1 MNYKGT
7 KWYKCDLHVHTT
19 ASKCF
24 QDRTVTP
31 EQWVDEAIAKNLNC
45 IAVTDHNCGNL
56 IDEIKAA
63 AAGKELTVFPGVE
76 ITCDTSKVHLL
87 ILFDPSKTSDNVNDF
102 IITCGITREMFA
114 DQAACSP
121 QTIFDVA
128 SKADAAGAIVIPAH
142 IDEYNGLGSISNQM
156 LKDFYSLPYINAVQ
170 VVHSE
175 FLEPS
180 LRTNNNESLRD
191 KLNDYYNQPTPP
203 LDYTKLSDW
212 HKPVKLAIEY
222 GLSILT
228 FSDNPHEPKNS
239 KHGIAGIG
247 TRHSWIKMDEQPS
260 LEGLRQANLLPEFRI
275 KNNFDSITS
284 PYQVPSLWIK
294 SICISN
300 TSVTGCS
307 DPLKIEFSPQLN
319 TIIGGRG
326 SGKSSILRF
335 IRGVF
340 NRTEELSVLPD
351 ILKDHSEF
359 YKRYDSRSQKG
370 VLYDTTEIE
379 VEVYRNGILHKVKA
393 TNIQNSE
400 NQDISITKFDKE
412 SSVWSDEESVGYLEF
427 LNFEHYSQKQ
437 IYEIAQEPNSLRERI
452 DDSIES
458 MDRLLGER
466 EIIRKK
472 YYEISA
478 SIRTIQ
484 QQVSN
489 KAILKTEIKDLG
501 HQIDAFKKSGI
512 AEILSS
518 NSDLKKEANS
528 IAKFIEDLD
537 DKEKQISEFIETF
550 NLEDI
555 NYENWDESRK
565 DEIEPIFE
573 VTVKNFNDI
582 QTELENIKTK
592 LVNVKSDFESKIE
605 KSEWL
610 KLKELNDKE
619 ISDKKIELSEQGV
632 DDISTFEQLSQK
644 RDNKQKQLDEILEL
658 EKELEKESKEKEQLR
673 ADYLSKTEEITKERA
688 NFVMAVM
695 QDDKVK
701 VSIKPLRNKTDFE
714 VKLRSLLE
722 RETSFETDIEK
733 LSDICFTGNVKDKI
747 NDVKEIFAKIR
758 EGETPEEVSGHF
770 VNLVKGMKEEQ
781 LDELDLLFPE
791 DEIEIKYKPS
801 GSSTFRPLSSASA
814 GQKTTA
820 ILTLILSQ
828 GSKPLLLDQPEDDLD
843 NRLVYE
849 LIVDRLKQAKNKRQ
863 ILVVTHNANI
873 PVNGDAEYIISMDS
887 ESKELKVLLE
897 GTVENSD
904 IKTEICDVME
914 GTEAAFDMRTK
925 RYKMMK

>member
-1 MNYKGT
+1 M
-7 KWYKCDLHVHTT
+7 HVHTT

-31 EQWVDEAIAKNLNC
+31 EQWINEAIAKNINC
-45 IAVTDHNCGNL
+45 IGVTDHNCGSL
-56 IDEIKAA
+56 IDQIKEAAKDKEI
-63 AAGKELTVFPGVE
+63 TVFPGVE

-114 DQAACSP
+114 DQLACSS
-121 QTIFDVA
+121 QTIFEIA
-128 SKADAAGAIVIPAH
+128 SKANDAGAIVIPAH
-142 IDEYNGLGSISNQM
+142 IDEYNGLGSISDQM
-156 LKDFYSLPYINAVQ
+156 LKYFYSLPYINAVQ

-175 FLEPS
+175 FIDPS
-180 LRTNNNESLRD
+180 LRTNKNETLRD
-191 KLNDYYNQPTPP
+191 KLNEYYNQPTPL
-203 LDYTKLSDW
+203 LDYTKLAEW
-212 HKPVKLAIEY
+212 HKPVKLALEY

-228 FSDNPHEPKNS
+228 FSDNPHEPNNS

-247 TRHSWIKMDEQPS
+247 TRYSWIKMDEKPS
-260 LEGLRQANLLPEFRI
+260 LEGLRQANLLPDFRI
-275 KNNFDSITS
+275 TNDFVSLDV

-300 TSVTGCS
+300 TSITGCS

-335 IRGVF
+335 IRGIF
-340 NRTEELSVLPD
+340 NRTEELAVLPD
-351 ILKDHSEF
+351 ILKDHVDF
-359 YKRYDSRSQKG
+359 YKRYDSRTQKG

-379 VEVYRNGILHKVKA
+379 VEVYRNGVFHKVTA
-393 TNIQNSE
+393 TNIFNSE
-400 NQDISITKFDKE
+400 NQDISIKKYDIE
-412 SSVWSDEESVGYLEF
+412 SSTWQNEESAGYLEF

-452 DDSIES
+452 DESIES
-458 MDRLLGER
+458 MPNLLRDR
-466 EIIRKK
+466 EITRKK

-484 QQVSN
+484 QQISN

-501 HQIDAFKKSGI
+501 GQIDAFKKSGI
-512 AEILSS
+512 SEILSS
-518 NSDLKKEANS
+518 NSGLKKESNS
-528 IAKFIEDLD
+528 IIKFIKDLIER
-537 DKEKQISEFIETF
+537 EKQLSTFIETF
-550 NLEDI
+550 NLDDI
-555 NYENWDESRK
+555 NYENWEENRK
-565 DEIEPIFE
+565 VEIEPISE
-573 VTVKNFNDI
+573 GTVNDFNAI
-582 QTELENIKTK
+582 QTELQGIKSNLNK
-592 LVNVKSDFESKIE
+592 VKSNFESKIDE
-605 KSEWL
+605 SEWL
-610 KLKELNDKE
+610 KLKELNDKM
-619 ISDKKIELSEQGV
+619 ISEKKIELSEKGV
-632 DDISTFEQLSQK
+632 DDISTFEQLSKK
-644 RDNKQKQLDEILEL
+644 RDTKQKQLDTILEL
-658 EKELEKESKEKEQLR
+658 EEELKNEIKEKDDLKIV
-673 ADYLSKTEEITKERA
+673 YLTKTEEITKERSE
-688 NFVMAVM
+688 FVIRVM

-714 VKLRSLLE
+714 IKLRSLLE
-722 RETSFETDIEK
+722 RESRFETDIEK
-733 LSDICFTGNVKDKI
+733 LSDICFNGNVKNKI
-747 NDVKEIFAKIR
+747 KEVKELFTKIR
-758 EGETPEEVSGHF
+758 QGEPTEEVSGHF
-770 VNLVKGMKEEQ
+770 INLIKGMKEEQ
-781 LDELDLLFPE
+781 IDELDLLFPE

-801 GSSTFRPLSSASA
+801 GSSSFRPLSSASA

-828 GSKPLLLDQPEDDLD
+828 GTKPLLLDQPEDDLD

-897 GTVENSD
+897 GTVENAD
-904 IKTEICDVME
+904 VKTEICDVME